1 MLASA
6 PSPAFAGSTF
16 EVNANLIIDD
26 TNITGMTYTSPVHL
40 TPGHVYTWYA
50 GSVSKDGTPF
60 WNPTAASFTLGALA
74 APTAS
79 SPNGSVSAASSFDTP
94 TFTWT
99 AVTGADHYYL
109 YATDNNLGGALVVN
123 VPSVSGT
130 TYALTTAQALTP
142 GHIFTWHV
150 YAVSTNGQGY
160 TESAA
165 QTFTLAGLAAPI
177 QSGPSGSSTNAIP
190 TFIWSAVLGSQP
202 LLPLRRR
209 RHGRRRCHQQSEY
222 LRDLVHTQHRA
233 DRGSSIYLVRLRLQH
248 Q

>member
-1 MLASA
+1 M
-6 PSPAFAGSTF
+6 
-16 EVNANLIIDD
+16 NADLIIDD

-60 WNPTAASFTLGALA
+60 WNPTSATFTLGALA

-79 SPNGSVSAASSFDTP
+79 SPNGSVSAASGFDTP

-109 YATDNNLGGALVVN
+109 YATDNNAGGTVVVN

-130 TYALTTAQALTP
+130 TYALTTSQALTP

-150 YAVSTNGQGY
+150 YAMSTNGQGY

-165 QTFTLAGLAAPI
+165 QTFTLAGLAAPMPVRA
-177 QSGPSGSSTNAIP
+177 QRQFDQRHSHFHLVGGA
-190 TFIWSAVLGSQP
+190 GSQP